1 MQAGI
6 PRNQVSPIIR
16 TNGFPIKV
24 DTKKD
29 ATRRFEV
36 FRGSVEENSRGGE
49 VIECKEIA
57 VEGKEIDNQVQGKMR
72 VEGKDINQVQGKMRN
87 SGRGHSG

>member
-1 MQAGI
+1 MNMLTLGVGMQAGI

-36 FRGSVEENSRGGE
+36 FRWL
-49 VIECKEIA
+49 
-57 VEGKEIDNQVQGKMR
+57 
-72 VEGKDINQVQGKMRN
+72 
-87 SGRGHSG
+87 GRGKLKGG